1 MQHEPETEEID
12 IVEESGHTL
21 DEIDIREIAARL
33 LRDPRTV
40 RRVARG
46 EHVRGV
52 AGAEI
57 ERAIRERIGE
67 RGQPRPRLLVL
78 SPRPRGT

>member
-1 MQHEPETEEID
+1 MQHDEID
-12 IVEESGHTL
+12 DIESSGHKL
-21 DEIDIREIAARL
+21 DEIDIREIATSLR
-33 LRDPRTV
+33 RDPRTV

-57 ERAIRERIGE
+57 ERAIRARLEE
-67 RGQPRPRLLVL
+67 LSRPRLRLVTTGPGEGRRL
-78 SPRPRGT
+78 T